1 MTALRD
7 WVPDLAERDVY
18 VCGPEEWTETV
29 RRVTKAAGLPSEPAP
44 YREVPVVT

>member
-1 MTALRD
+1 VTALRD

-29 RRVTKAAGLPSEPAP
+29 RRVTQAAGLPSGQLHIEKF
-44 YREVPVVT
+44 RW